1 MKSYM
6 KKLYRKCNKCIL
18 ILLPLLLLTAC
29 KTVVSE
35 TKVPSKNIPFQELI
49 TNSHSNFTEQIYL
62 IVETPEVLQEIFATI
77 NSTRKPGIPVPKV
90 DFEKESIA
98 FINIGETSTGGHSV
112 TVTEIIEMED
122 KLVIYCEGKGP
133 RAGDYATMVITSP
146 FSMVKFKKQ
155 PKPVVFEWIPNKN

>member
-6 KKLYRKCNKCIL
+6 KKLYRKCNKCIF

-29 KTVVSE
+29 KTAVSE
-35 TKVPSKNIPFQELI
+35 TKVPSENIPFQELI

-62 IVETPEVLQEIFATI
+62 IVETPEVLLEIFATI

-90 DFEKESIA
+90 DFEKESVA

-112 TVTEIIEMED
+112 TVIEIIEMEE
-122 KLVIYCEGKGP
+122 KLIIYCGGKGP
-133 RAGDYATMVITSP
+133 GAGDYATMVITSP

-155 PKPVVFEWIPNKN
+155 RKPVVFEWIPNKN